1 MVAGKATKSDD
12 WHAVFACSA
21 CHVYMDGHAP
31 LNMTAFQLRA
41 VQRTQKIWFDSGLL
55 KIADDKDEPV
65 KRKTTK
71 ITPPPRKMYE

>member
-1 MVAGKATKSDD
+1 
-12 WHAVFACSA
+12 
-21 CHVYMDGHAP
+21 MDGHAP